1 MLDKEVDAMLQ
12 GMYFKAKKARRPFAD
27 VIEDYLDM
35 VGLEPEEKEEIK
47 TRWRGRL
54 KALSLPLFEQENM
67 EKEYKIYLD
76 MDGVIVDFDKRFE
89 DLAGMGPR
97 EYEDSFGKE
106 KFWDFIDSKEKG
118 GGVGFWVGMPWMPG
132 GKALYNRVAQHNHA
146 LLSSPSRSESSKIGK
161 RLWRKK
167 FTPSTKLILAQSFNK
182 KNYADKDSILIDDRE
197 SNIQQWREAGGIGIL
212 YKSADQ
218 VNKELDKLGL

>member
-1 MLDKEVDAMLQ
+1 
-12 GMYFKAKKARRPFAD
+12 
-27 VIEDYLDM
+27 
-35 VGLEPEEKEEIK
+35 
-47 TRWRGRL
+47 
-54 KALSLPLFEQENM
+54 
-67 EKEYKIYLD
+67 
-76 MDGVIVDFDKRFE
+76 
-89 DLAGMGPR
+89 
-97 EYEDSFGKE
+97 
-106 KFWDFIDSKEKG
+106 
-118 GGVGFWVGMPWMPG
+118 MPWMPG